1 MWQGHCQG
9 AKQQQQQ
16 QQQQGSLLWALYS
29 QQQPSQQ
36 DQQQQASQRWEWCKS
51 RVTDM
56 KGQLPLLP
64 QKQAQQ
70 RQQSQVVSQLQAA
83 LQQVLHRGSRRA
95 GQCHLLQQQRV
106 QL

>member
-1 MWQGHCQG
+1 
-9 AKQQQQQ
+9 
-16 QQQQGSLLWALYS
+16 
-29 QQQPSQQ
+29 
-36 DQQQQASQRWEWCKS
+36 
-51 RVTDM
+51 M